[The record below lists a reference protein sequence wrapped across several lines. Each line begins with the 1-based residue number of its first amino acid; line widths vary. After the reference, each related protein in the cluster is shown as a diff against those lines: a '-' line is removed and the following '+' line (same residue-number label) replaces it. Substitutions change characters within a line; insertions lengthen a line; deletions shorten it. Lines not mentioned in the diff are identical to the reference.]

1 MVYPMGMMAESL
13 SKEYEKHVDKKKK
26 SGSFGEQLSGTFM
39 KDRLKRVF
47 PFFSS

>member
-1 MVYPMGMMAESL
+1 MVNTVGMMAESL

-26 SGSFGEQLSGTFM
+26 AFEEQLSGAFM
-39 KDRLKRVF
+39 KERLKRVF